1 MLNWCCMMTSLV
13 RGDLLSG
20 NLDPPKSSTH
30 QNVVV
35 LRNPQTLSFEDLRI
49 LGSEDFH
56 HVLDVCQPPSTP
68 PLMDTLLA
76 DTPFKSNIQVL
87 QADIVYDKELRISS
101 LKEGLQYFDNFNYYL
116 RNIPAAKLKWL
127 TWFPTAMS
135 TPRSIVEF
143 PSLSRISYYWP

>member
-1 MLNWCCMMTSLV
+1 MMTSLV

-101 LKEGLQYFDNFNYYL
+101 LEEGLQYL
-116 RNIPAAKLKWL
+116 ARQLQL
-127 TWFPTAMS
+127 L
-135 TPRSIVEF
+135 
-143 PSLSRISYYWP
+143 PSKYPGREIKMAHMVSHSYVHTS